1 MSELRWSRWLP
12 PGAALRVLDIGCGAA
27 EEAGELLASGR
38 VRDFLGVDLDEGAIA
53 EARARW
59 PGARFVCADAA
70 RLSPGRIGQ
79 FDTILI
85 RRPDLLAQP
94 ERWRQVFARLPAW
107 LLPDGRVILTLIGEG
122 EARLARRWLEEV
134 GLRFLYVESLPWPEE
149 PILLLF
155 CFSEGASSDAPQ
167 QRAGRPA
174 L

>member
-1 MSELRWSRWLP
+1 MSGLGWSRWLP
-12 PGAALRVLDIGCGAA
+12 PGVALRVLDIGCGAA

-70 RLSPGRIGQ
+70 RLSPGRIGR
-79 FDTILI
+79 FDAILI

-94 ERWRQVFARLPAW
+94 GRWRQVFARLPVW
-107 LLPDGRVILTLIGEG
+107 LSPGGRVILTLIGEG
-122 EARLARRWLEEV
+122 EARLARRWLEEA
-134 GLRFLYVESLPWPEE
+134 GLRVLHVESLPWPEE

-155 CFSEGASSDAPQ
+155 EGASPDGPQ
-167 QRAGRPA
+167 RRARKPA
-174 L
+174 LRKP